1 MNTIIISKYLGR
13 LGDWIVTATGGRW
26 YLTEPHPDDVRIEDI
41 AHALSHVCRF
51 GGHCREFYSVAEHS
65 VHVLHLLQRTYPEDY
80 LLHMHGLIHD
90 ASEAFIGDVVRPLKI
105 TMPDYQQLEAKTM
118 EVILGA
124 LGIPP
129 LSHEQEVK
137 LKHADNVMLMT
148 ERRDLIT
155 HGGDEWT
162 TTEEPDK
169 EIDVFNP
176 WSPLAAR
183 IEFLDEYYTLREE
196 NRLTP
201 T

>member
-1 MNTIIISKYLGR
+1 MNTIISKYLGR

-65 VHVLHLLQRTYPEDY
+65 VHVLRLLQRDWPNDY

-105 TMPDYQQLEAKTM
+105 TMPDYQRLEAKTM

-148 ERRDLIT
+148 ERRDLIA

-162 TTEEPDK
+162 TTEEPSKD
-169 EIDVFNP
+169 ISVFDP
-176 WSPLAAR
+176 WDSLAAR